1 MTVECSD
8 EGEDAE
14 EEKFFR
20 REEGVVESVMGTAQD
35 RFSGYSLVSICIS
48 RETII
53 GSLIWH

>member
-20 REEGVVESVMGTAQD
+20 REEGVVESGRRA
-35 RFSGYSLVSICIS
+35 
-48 RETII
+48 
-53 GSLIWH
+53 